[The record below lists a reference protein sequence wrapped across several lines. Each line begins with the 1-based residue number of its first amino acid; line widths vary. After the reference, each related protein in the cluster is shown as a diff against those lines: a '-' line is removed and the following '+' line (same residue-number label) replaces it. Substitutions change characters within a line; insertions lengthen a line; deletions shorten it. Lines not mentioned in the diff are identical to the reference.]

1 MGMGPAGVR
10 AETARTLPVLG
21 SSRWAA
27 GAQRSGDMG
36 SFRES
41 KHYGTES
48 RSPSLLGKQETK
60 DQRGGGGIQQRPFG
74 GRRALLRGRSQRPTQ
89 RKGRVQSQA
98 AAASSRT
105 RGAEEGLMG
114 MSRLWC
120 ILRTRGQELPRHRCS
135 QLEVGTVARLADR
148 RGFSGS
154 LSGLSNTSPGRRNP
168 LHRWC

>member
-1 MGMGPAGVR
+1 MGPAGVR
-10 AETARTLPVLG
+10 AETARALPVLG

-36 SFRES
+36 SFRELEALQHR
-41 KHYGTES
+41 KQI
-48 RSPSLLGKQETK
+48 PQFIGKTGDKRPE
-60 DQRGGGGIQQRPFG
+60 RRGGGIQQRPFG
-74 GRRALLRGRSQRPTQ
+74 GRKALLRGRSQRPTQ

-135 QLEVGTVARLADR
+135 QLEVGTVARLAGR

-154 LSGLSNTSPGRRNP
+154 LLGLPNTFPGRRNP
-168 LHRWC
+168 FHRWC